1 MQDLQLIYIILP
13 LALAVVILTLVLI
26 LISQLR
32 KEVRLSKLK
41 SVTDQYMVKLDSA
54 SKIMEN
60 RIAQYNDQLELKIKA
75 GEDILARTASQIE
88 DLSGYSEDLANLKDA
103 MTTYHQALNEL
114 SDLTARSEDEIA
126 RLDERAVL
134 VSKVQAALES
144 FEVKFAGISKTVSDN
159 EARLS
164 AMLAD
169 FQHRNDDK
177 LAAFDSS
184 NDEKATAFESRIGG
198 MIGAFEAR
206 VSSDIKLFDAQMSS
220 KIGECQNEIASDV
233 QRHEDQIKSIKQDNI
248 QQFGD
253 ESNAKMQAGIEKLNS
268 AFAAV
273 AATVKELSS
282 ELDERSSALRDLVA
296 GFDCGADEKIKQLDQ
311 RYAKLQGEHEEL
323 ESLQADKQ
331 AALKELDSLKEEK
344 VLLVSLIQN
353 KRSEAESQDTGVVFP
368 AVPLQDGMADS
379 EDAPKQEEVIT
390 SDYPEE
396 EPDPDEEDEEIID
409 DQDEDLPED
418 DDLTDDLLDEA
429 DDESDEPDEPEDS
442 DDDSDVPEDDV
453 YGDDDE
459 SGEPDKPEDGEDQ
472 AIDQKPKTTAPA
484 DLDKQPEF
492 VPYGESEEIKFD

>member
-75 GEDILARTASQIE
+75 GEDILSRTASQIE
-88 DLSGYSEDLANLKDA
+88 DLSGYSEDLANLKEA

-126 RLDERAVL
+126 RLDERALL
-134 VSKVQAALES
+134 VSKVQAALEA
-144 FEVKFAGISKTVSDN
+144 FEVKFADISKTVSNN

-169 FQHRNDDK
+169 FQHRNDDT

-198 MIGAFEAR
+198 MVGAFEAR

-220 KIGECQNEIASDV
+220 KISECQNEIASDV

-253 ESNAKMQAGIEKLNS
+253 ESNAKLQAGIEKLNS

-296 GFDCGADEKIKQLDQ
+296 GFDCGADEKIRQLDQ

-344 VLLVSLIQN
+344 NLLVSLIQS

-368 AVPLQDGMADS
+368 SVPLQDEKADS
-379 EDAPKQEEVIT
+379 EDAPKQEEVAT
-390 SDYPEE
+390 SDLAEE
-396 EPDPDEEDEEIID
+396 EPDPDEDDEEIID

-418 DDLTDDLLDEA
+418 EDLTDDLLDE
-429 DDESDEPDEPEDS
+429 SDEPDTP
-442 DDDSDVPEDDV
+442 DDSDVPEDDV

-459 SGEPDKPEDGEDQ
+459 SGEPDKPDDGEDQ
-472 AIDQKPKTTAPA
+472 GIDQKPKTTAPA

>member
-75 GEDILARTASQIE
+75 GEDILSRTASQIE
-88 DLSGYSEDLANLKDA
+88 DLSGYSEDLANLKEA

-126 RLDERAVL
+126 RLDERALL
-134 VSKVQAALES
+134 VSKVQAALEA
-144 FEVKFAGISKTVSDN
+144 FEVKFADISKTVSNN

-169 FQHRNDDK
+169 FQHRNDDT

-233 QRHEDQIKSIKQDNI
+233 QRHEDRIKSIKQDNI

-253 ESNAKMQAGIEKLNS
+253 ESNAKLQAGIEKLNS

-296 GFDCGADEKIKQLDQ
+296 GFDCGADEKIRQLDQ

-344 VLLVSLIQN
+344 NLLVSLIQS

-368 AVPLQDGMADS
+368 SVPLQDEKADS
-379 EDAPKQEEVIT
+379 EDAPKQEEVAT
-390 SDYPEE
+390 SDLAEE
-396 EPDPDEEDEEIID
+396 EPDPDEDDEEIID

-418 DDLTDDLLDEA
+418 EDLTDDLLDE
-429 DDESDEPDEPEDS
+429 SDEPDTP
-442 DDDSDVPEDDV
+442 DDSDVPEDDV

-459 SGEPDKPEDGEDQ
+459 SGEPDKPDDGEDQ
-472 AIDQKPKTTAPA
+472 GIDQKPKTTAPA